1 MATKEKLLAVRV
13 DLAYWFDGKKDYL
26 AGAAGILLIG
36 AAETSTGDSIS
47 RNSLTT
53 HSVIQGQDSGLTTP
67 VNEHFAS

>member
-1 MATKEKLLAVRV
+1 MANKEKLLTVSAN
-13 DLAYWFDGKKDYL
+13 LAYRFDGRKNYL